1 MMNLESRKAEIK
13 EKLNLIKN
21 LSPVEI
27 AEFFKKEGVSGIP
40 QSCGRCPIAIY
51 LNNGLEPG
59 RIGSVM
65 VTDVIEMWNVD
76 NGWDGGLHREV
87 IDNLSFTLFAF
98 IRGVDEGLFV

>member
-51 LNNGLEPG
+51 LNNGL
-59 RIGSVM
+59 
-65 VTDVIEMWNVD
+65 
-76 NGWDGGLHREV
+76 
-87 IDNLSFTLFAF
+87 
-98 IRGVDEGLFV
+98 